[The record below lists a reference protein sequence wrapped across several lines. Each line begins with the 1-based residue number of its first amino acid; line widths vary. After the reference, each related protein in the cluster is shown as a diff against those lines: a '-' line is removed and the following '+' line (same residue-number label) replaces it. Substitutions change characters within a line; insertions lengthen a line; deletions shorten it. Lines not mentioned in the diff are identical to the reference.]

1 MYISYLGIILNK
13 LLVCL
18 SYPQALPLATF
29 LLAFATFILIIFS
42 YLNSRLLRILNAESI
57 HFPKIRGAIKTLI
70 DRINSINEIVVTLLP
85 FENSLNQ
92 ESSENPLYKDNQEE
106 NLLISDFIQFHTF
119 SIKRKK
125 EICSNIK
132 QLDILF
138 EDYKKINN
146 GLVKTIKEI
155 IDKELN
161 NNDVKYNSNISNCT
175 NCYNEYFVKFIA
187 RSWSR
192 EIFDINK
199 TSWNQLLETEIN
211 KSSISEVGE
220 IYTLVTKN
228 GTTQTLCHSKLEKD
242 IKKLKEIFERLTTEF
257 NQLNEFKIY
266 KQKIQENRENFQKH
280 YKILKDLLEKMKF
293 YVKFKGKCE
302 FLGGHKELK
311 NIITKDGINCGTDNF
326 LVTIKNFFKKYVI
339 KNKLNQKI

>member
-57 HFPKIRGAIKTLI
+57 HFPEIRGAIETLI

-92 ESSENPLYKDNQEE
+92 ESLENPLYKNNQEE

-161 NNDVKYNSNISNCT
+161 NNDVKYRPNISNYT
-175 NCYNEYFVKFIA
+175 NCYHEYFVKFIA

-199 TSWNQLLETEIN
+199 TSWNPLRETKIDKSNSSEADEI
-211 KSSISEVGE
+211 
-220 IYTLVTKN
+220 
-228 GTTQTLCHSKLEKD
+228 
-242 IKKLKEIFERLTTEF
+242 
-257 NQLNEFKIY
+257 
-266 KQKIQENRENFQKH
+266 
-280 YKILKDLLEKMKF
+280 
-293 YVKFKGKCE
+293 
-302 FLGGHKELK
+302 
-311 NIITKDGINCGTDNF
+311 
-326 LVTIKNFFKKYVI
+326 
-339 KNKLNQKI
+339 

>member
-57 HFPKIRGAIKTLI
+57 HFPEIRGAIEKLI
-70 DRINSINEIVVTLLP
+70 DRINSINEIVATQLP
-85 FENSLNQ
+85 FENSLDQ
-92 ESSENPLYKDNQEE
+92 EYLGISLYKNNQEE

-119 SIKRKK
+119 SIKIKK
-125 EICSNIK
+125 EICNSIK

-138 EDYKKINN
+138 EDYKKINKD
-146 GLVKTIKEI
+146 LVTTIKEI

-161 NNDVKYNSNISNCT
+161 NNDIKYASDISNCV

-192 EIFDINK
+192 KIFNINE
-199 TSWNQLLETEIN
+199 TSWNDLMKTVIG
-211 KSSISEVGE
+211 KSSISEVSK

-228 GTTQTLCHSKLEKD
+228 GTTQTLCHSKLEND
-242 IKKLKEIFERLTTEF
+242 IKKLKEIFEHLTTKF
-257 NQLNEFKIY
+257 TQLNEFKIY
-266 KQKIQENRENFQKH
+266 KQKNQENRENFQKH
-280 YKILKDLLEKMKF
+280 YKILKDILEKMKF

-311 NIITKDGINCGTDNF
+311 NIITKDGINCGTNNF
-326 LVTIKNFFKKYVI
+326 LVTITNFFKKYVI